1 MISQK
6 NKTWLIFA
14 LIIVNILSTKVMAG
28 DFDLRG
34 VNIQYLAHTHLDISD
49 NGINRLHFAN
59 SRILKIVGDSNQY
72 GAILSDN
79 GSDLFFTSKLPIGEI
94 INLSLLLV
102 GGEVVDVRLHVKKME
117 APAIINVNLPT
128 LKSKEL
134 QTKEEIKEMISK
146 MALRLKGK
154 YFVEPKERTIVL
166 ANRPDLILTKYVSY
180 RYGDLMGVGF
190 NYSSNNKNKSG
201 NKNVIEHLSPEELKG
216 VFKEILAI
224 SVDPGSLKTRKQG
237 RVFVVFK
244 YEEGIDV

>member
-6 NKTWLIFA
+6 TKTSLIFA
-14 LIIVNILSTKVMAG
+14 IIILNILGTKAIAG
-28 DFDLRG
+28 RFEDREA
-34 VNIQYLAHTHLDISD
+34 NIQYLAHTDLDISD
-49 NGINRLHFAN
+49 SGINRLHFAN
-59 SRILKIVGDSNQY
+59 SRIVKIVGDSNQY

-79 GSDLFFTSKLPIGEI
+79 GSDLFFTSKVPIGEI
-94 INLSLLLV
+94 INLSLLFA
-102 GGEVVDVRLHVKKME
+102 GGEVVDLRVHVKKMI
-117 APAIINVNLPT
+117 APAIINVNLSVS
-128 LKSKEL
+128 KSKEL

-166 ANRPDLILTKYVSY
+166 ANRPDLTLTQYVSY

-201 NKNVIEHLSPEELKG
+201 NKNIIEHLSPEELRG

-224 SVDPGSLKTRKQG
+224 SVAPSSLKAGNQG